1 MTSAK
6 TKKVFTS
13 YQVFIIAILAFL
25 QFTVVLDF
33 MVISPL
39 GAMLMDQLDI
49 STSRFGIV
57 VSAYAFSAGIS
68 GLLAAGFA
76 DKFDRKRFLLF
87 FYVGFMAG
95 TILCATAPNYH
106 FLLIAR
112 IVTGTFGGV
121 IASVSFSIITDLFA
135 LNVRGRVMG
144 FVQMAFA
151 TSQVLGL
158 PIGLVLAN
166 QYDWHAPFWMI
177 AAIGIIVGLII
188 ALFMKPI
195 TEHLNVET
203 KLNPIKH
210 LYSIISNSWYLQT
223 FLAATLLA
231 TGGFMLMPFGS
242 AFSIHNLGLTMEQL
256 PVLYG
261 VTGVF
266 TIVFGPIIGKLSD
279 SLGKYQIFVFGTV
292 LTSVIVAIYTHFGI
306 TPLWMVITISVVMF
320 VGVSTRMISS
330 SALITA
336 VPDLKDRGAFMS
348 VYSSVRQIAGGIASA
363 IAGIIVIQQ
372 NDGPLQRYD
381 ILGYVVIATMLI
393 SMVLLYFI
401 NKNINKR
408 ESANIAKGSNITGNV
423 AVEPA

>member
-13 YQVFIIAILAFL
+13 YQVFTIAILAFL

>member
-13 YQVFIIAILAFL
+13 YQVFTIAILAFL

-166 QYDWHAPFWMI
+166 QYDWHAPS
-177 AAIGIIVGLII
+177 G
-188 ALFMKPI
+188 
-195 TEHLNVET
+195 
-203 KLNPIKH
+203 
-210 LYSIISNSWYLQT
+210 
-223 FLAATLLA
+223 
-231 TGGFMLMPFGS
+231 
-242 AFSIHNLGLTMEQL
+242 
-256 PVLYG
+256 
-261 VTGVF
+261 
-266 TIVFGPIIGKLSD
+266 
-279 SLGKYQIFVFGTV
+279 
-292 LTSVIVAIYTHFGI
+292 
-306 TPLWMVITISVVMF
+306 
-320 VGVSTRMISS
+320 
-330 SALITA
+330 
-336 VPDLKDRGAFMS
+336 
-348 VYSSVRQIAGGIASA
+348 
-363 IAGIIVIQQ
+363 
-372 NDGPLQRYD
+372 
-381 ILGYVVIATMLI
+381 
-393 SMVLLYFI
+393 
-401 NKNINKR
+401 
-408 ESANIAKGSNITGNV
+408 
-423 AVEPA
+423 